1 MENAVYWY
9 DAVIIFGRDS
19 QQVLFKSDHLY
30 EFGDRIVK
38 RYDSGAVVI
47 LIIKYGYGS
56 AFPAHELTRLKSASL
71 WPPIISEI

>member
-19 QQVLFKSDHLY
+19 QQVLLKSDHLY
-30 EFGDRIVK
+30 EYGDCIVK

-56 AFPAHELTRLKSASL
+56 AFPAHELTRLKNASL

>member
-1 MENAVYWY
+1 MEKSVYWY

-30 EFGDRIVK
+30 DCGDRIMK
-38 RYDSGAVVI
+38 RYESGAVVH
-47 LIIKYGYGS
+47 LIIKYGYGTS
-56 AFPAHELTRLKSASL
+56 LPAHELTRLKNASL

>member
-1 MENAVYWY
+1 MGNSVYWY

-30 EFGDRIVK
+30 EYGDRIVK

-56 AFPAHELTRLKSASL
+56 AFPAHELTLLKKASL

>member
-1 MENAVYWY
+1 MENSVYWY

-30 EFGDRIVK
+30 EAGDRLVK
-38 RYDSGAVVI
+38 RYDSGAVVT

-56 AFPAHELTRLKSASL
+56 AFPAHELSRLKNTSV

>member
-1 MENAVYWY
+1 METPVYWY

-19 QQVLFKSDHLY
+19 QKVLFKSDHLY
-30 EFGDRIVK
+30 EYWDRIVK

-47 LIIKYGYGS
+47 LLIKYGYGTS
-56 AFPAHELTRLKSASL
+56 FPAHVMNRLKNASL